1 VRGAGLASRTS
12 IWAKTARFFAATFL
26 TAARQAEFLTQ
37 LRSIRETRM
46 VILRLARRGTKKR
59 PYYHIVAT
67 DNASRRDG
75 RFIEQVGT
83 YDPCKPD
90 TDAHIEQERL
100 EYWVSVGAQL
110 SERVGHIVRAKKKA
124 AASA

>member
-1 VRGAGLASRTS
+1 
-12 IWAKTARFFAATFL
+12 
-26 TAARQAEFLTQ
+26 
-37 LRSIRETRM
+37 M

-83 YDPCKPD
+83 YDPHKPD
-90 TDAHIEQERL
+90 VEATIVSDRL
-100 EYWVSVGAQL
+100 DYWLSVGAQL

-124 AASA
+124 AVSA

>member
-1 VRGAGLASRTS
+1 
-12 IWAKTARFFAATFL
+12 
-26 TAARQAEFLTQ
+26 
-37 LRSIRETRM
+37 M
-46 VILRLARRGTKKR
+46 VIVRLARRGTKGR

-83 YDPCKPD
+83 YDPTKPD
-90 TDAHIEQERL
+90 TDAFVSQDRVD
-100 EYWVSVGAQL
+100 YWVSHGAQL
-110 SERVGHIVRAKKKA
+110 SERVSHILRAKKKA

>member
-1 VRGAGLASRTS
+1 
-12 IWAKTARFFAATFL
+12 
-26 TAARQAEFLTQ
+26 
-37 LRSIRETRM
+37 M

-83 YDPCKPD
+83 YDPHKPD
-90 TDAHIEQERL
+90 ADAAIVADRL
-100 EYWVSVGAQL
+100 EYWLSVGAQL

-124 AASA
+124 AVSA